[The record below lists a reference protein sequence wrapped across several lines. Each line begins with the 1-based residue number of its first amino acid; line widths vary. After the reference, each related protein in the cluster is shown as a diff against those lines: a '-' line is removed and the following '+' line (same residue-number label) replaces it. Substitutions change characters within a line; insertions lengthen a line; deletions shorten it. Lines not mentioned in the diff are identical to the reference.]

1 MRVGRLWGVVALVL
15 VASVVDAEPLPTGE
29 RPAAPF
35 RLQSGGNEL
44 VAAPQAPVAYTTLE
58 ELTGAIVVPLST
70 HEAPIRVVRAS
81 PPQTIDYVLC
91 VTKDGT
97 LVVGERVNT
106 FDDAQGRYVFTRGQI
121 ARSYPPLDE
130 AGAWRWLIQV
140 PLSREVTVTL
150 ELRAR
155 APWPVEAVSVA
166 PLRVP

>member
-1 MRVGRLWGVVALVL
+1 MRGRLWLVVALVL
-15 VASVVDAEPLPTGE
+15 VAAFVDGQPLPTGGQ
-29 RPAAPF
+29 PAAAL

-44 VAAPQAPVAYTTLE
+44 VAAPQAIVASPTLE
-58 ELTGAIVVPLST
+58 QLTGEIGVPLAM

-97 LVVGERVNT
+97 LVVGERVHT
-106 FDDAQGRYVFTRGQI
+106 FDDAQGRYVFTRGEI
-121 ARSYPPLDE
+121 ARSYPPLGE

-150 ELRAR
+150 ERS
-155 APWPVEAVSVA
+155 E
-166 PLRVP
+166 

>member
-1 MRVGRLWGVVALVL
+1 MRVGSLWGVVALVL
-15 VASVVDAEPLPTGE
+15 VAAFVDPEPLPTGE

-121 ARSYPPLDE
+121 ARRLH
-130 AGAWRWLIQV
+130 A
-140 PLSREVTVTL
+140 RED
-150 ELRAR
+150 
-155 APWPVEAVSVA
+155 
-166 PLRVP
+166 

>member
-1 MRVGRLWGVVALVL
+1 MRVGSLWGVVALVL
-15 VASVVDAEPLPTGE
+15 VAAFVDPEPLPTGE

-97 LVVGERVNT
+97 LVVGERVHT
-106 FDDAQGRYVFTRGQI
+106 FDDAQGRYVFTRGGI
-121 ARSYPPLDE
+121 ARSYPPLD
-130 AGAWRWLIQV
+130 ATGAWRWLIEV
-140 PLSREVTVTL
+140 PLSRDVTVTL
-150 ELRAR
+150 ELRAHAR
-155 APWPVEAVSVA
+155 WPVEAVSVA
-166 PLRVP
+166 PPRVP